1 MTIIKQGNTY
11 HAELNVPKD
20 VQYVLGRRRFR
31 KTLNTTDIKE
41 AQRKEPFVVSAWKE
55 KISIARNKGGD
66 IHELS
71 QIYKESSEEA
81 QFELEE
87 MFQDIVVDDYVV
99 EEHH

>member
-41 AQRKEPFVVSAWKE
+41 AQRKGTFRCFCLERK
-55 KISIARNKGGD
+55 D
-66 IHELS
+66 S
-71 QIYKESSEEA
+71 QKQRGRYT
-81 QFELEE
+81 
-87 MFQDIVVDDYVV
+87 
-99 EEHH
+99 

>member
-55 KISIARNKGGD
+55 KIAIARNKGG
-66 IHELS
+66 
-71 QIYKESSEEA
+71 IYMSLVKYIKNQVKRLNLNWKRCSKI
-81 QFELEE
+81 L
-87 MFQDIVVDDYVV
+87 
-99 EEHH
+99 

>member
-41 AQRKEPFVVSAWKE
+41 AQRKERHPSAKRE
-55 KISIARNKGGD
+55 K
-66 IHELS
+66 LC
-71 QIYKESSEEA
+71 
-81 QFELEE
+81 E
-87 MFQDIVVDDYVV
+87 MTGS
-99 EEHH
+99 